1 MGSKMAEYICP
12 HCKKP
17 NLDDDALRCIYC
29 EELLNRRIGFLSDIR
44 YSHIATIV
52 ILILLL
58 SFIVFMSLDSN
69 KRRCFKCFA
78 HIARKR

>member
-58 SFIVFMSLDSN
+58 SFIVFYVIRL
-69 KRRCFKCFA
+69 
-78 HIARKR
+78 

>member
-1 MGSKMAEYICP
+1 MGSRMVEYICP

-29 EELLNRRIGFLSDIR
+29 GELLNRRIGFLSDIR
-44 YSHIATIV
+44 YSHAATIV

-58 SFIVFMSLDSN
+58 SFIVFYVIRL
-69 KRRCFKCFA
+69 
-78 HIARKR
+78 